1 MNARDPYEAW
11 KDNRR
16 RLEPPTE
23 FAERVMANV
32 RAAGLPGAREVQ
44 PGLFVRLLANR
55 YAAAAMVV
63 AAAAFAL
70 IRAGCRLAFLVLI
83 PDKGF

>member
-1 MNARDPYEAW
+1 MNRRDPYEAW
-11 KDNRR
+11 KENRR
-16 RLEPPTE
+16 GAGPPGGFTK
-23 FAERVMANV
+23 RVMDSV
-32 RAAGLPGAREVQ
+32 RAADSPGPRQVQ

-63 AAAAFAL
+63 AAAGFVI